1 MARRRLD
8 AWKEIAQYLGRD
20 VTTVRRWEK
29 REGLPVHVLLHD
41 KLGSV
46 YAYADEIDA
55 WSERRSIQAGLPN
68 SVELPAAPPLGVEP
82 PRSVHAS
89 ESPRPRP
96 WRLRLGLAGLAVIV
110 AAKVSPRTE
119 HTRGGSKTV
128 MRGGSNPLIR
138 VAVAPP
144 SGVIV
149 DS

>member
-29 REGLPVHVLLHD
+29 REGLPVHRLLHD

-68 SVELPAAPPLGVEP
+68 SVEFPAAPPFGVGP
-82 PRSVHAS
+82 PGAVHAS
-89 ESPRPRP
+89 ESRRLRP

-110 AAKVSPRTE
+110 AATVSPRTE
-119 HTRGGSKTV
+119 HTRGGSKTG
-128 MRGGSNPLIR
+128 MRGGRTPLSR
-138 VAVAPP
+138 
-144 SGVIV
+144 G
-149 DS
+149 